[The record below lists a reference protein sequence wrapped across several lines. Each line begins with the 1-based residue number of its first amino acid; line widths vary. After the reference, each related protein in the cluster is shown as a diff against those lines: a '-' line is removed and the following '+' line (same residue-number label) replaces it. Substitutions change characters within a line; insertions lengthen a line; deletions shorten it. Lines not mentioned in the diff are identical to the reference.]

1 MIICPLCQQPLNRS
15 EKQWLC
21 SNRHSFDIARQGY
34 VNLLPVQF
42 KKSLNPGDTPE
53 AVQARRAFLGAGYY
67 QPLCDA
73 IKTLVGQLQPHTILD
88 IGCGEGFYTSQL
100 SALAAQVIAV
110 DIAKP
115 AIQIAA
121 KRDPSVCWLVASAAK
136 LPIADGSM
144 DLACS
149 FFSPLPVEE
158 MQRVL
163 KADGHVLMVTPAPA
177 HLFAMREALFD
188 EVQLHE
194 PEKFIQHV
202 ATHFE
207 LIQQQQLEYS
217 LQLSQAALQQ
227 LVAMTPY
234 AWKAKAER
242 RQQLESMDNF
252 ATKASFQIYLFKKI
266 NPQP

>member
-1 MIICPLCQQPLNRS
+1 MD
-15 EKQWLC
+15 KQWLC
-21 SNRHSFDIARQGY
+21 ANGHSFDIARQGY

-53 AVQARRAFLGAGYY
+53 AVQARRDFLGAGYY

-73 IKTLVGQLQPHTILD
+73 IKIFVTTLGPQSIID

-100 SALAAQVIAV
+100 STLAAQVIAV

-121 KRDPSVCWLVASAAK
+121 KRDPSICWLVASAAK
-136 LPIADGSM
+136 LPVQDASI

-149 FFSPLPVEE
+149 FFSPLPVDEI
-158 MQRVL
+158 QRIL
-163 KADGHVLMVTPAPA
+163 TAEGHLLMVTPAPE
-177 HLFAMREALFD
+177 HLFEMRAALFD
-188 EVQLHE
+188 AVQLHE

-202 ATHFE
+202 APHFE
-207 LIQQQQLEYS
+207 LVEQQQLDYP
-217 LQLSQAALQQ
+217 LQLAQVALRQ
-227 LVAMTPY
+227 LIAMTPY

-242 RQQLESMDNF
+242 RQQLESLPLF
-252 ATKASFQIYLFKKI
+252 ETRASFQVYLFKKRMHAV
-266 NPQP
+266 